1 MAEVH
6 SIHIKV
12 DSTDA
17 NKATNDLNKM
27 AGATSNAEK
36 ALGNLIGVAKGL
48 IALETLRRAASYAI
62 EAADSFILM
71 SSKLK
76 LATSSQDEYNKAQA
90 ELFKIS
96 QANST
101 ELASTVD
108 LYARMS
114 RGMKDMGKSQDDILK
129 MTNAVGQALKISGA
143 STSEASSVITQFGQA
158 LGSGVLRGEEFNAI
172 MENGNRL
179 ARALADGL
187 GVPLGS
193 LRKLAEQGQLTG
205 DIVTK
210 AILSQ
215 TSALEAEASTMQT
228 TVNQAWTQFEN
239 DITMT
244 IGKANEMSGASKDL
258 IELLKIMEPMLIS
271 VAERGMKVFSLAI
284 EGVTGSMLGLRGVM
298 GELYDMIP
306 AFAANL
312 AKLKGQQVPVDP
324 EIEKL
329 MKMGQGKASL
339 EEIAG
344 KPAQLAEKASAKV
357 EVALAKSSKAAKK
370 AADDAQ
376 RAFQETINANVKA
389 AENAASLQD
398 AIAETSRKRLE
409 NELDAAKEKA
419 RLDSK
424 ETNSYEEKLRIAE
437 ELQKKSEE
445 IIAAETQL
453 RLDALDREEAIVD
466 AKIAGVE
473 REIEAAGRYNLS
485 QAERI
490 RLESELAT
498 LQTQKQ
504 IIPEERT
511 QIELDAIK
519 QLSAATEELNGL
531 RRGGEE
537 SVRDEALRT
546 LAVME
551 SNLDFA
557 KEMATG
563 FTEAFGQIG
572 EAIGGAVVALSEYE
586 KQMATIQVQMEEEL
600 VKRQKEIAKNPA
612 VRYEIE
618 QKAAEKSAKAQVKA
632 YGDMAQAAQGFFT
645 KGSKGYEAMGA
656 AVKVFRAVE
665 MVQSAMSAA
674 QQLDDIAKGVAAF
687 IAGQTTKA
695 AASAA
700 TLPTVISTEAGKQI
714 AYSKTAIAAQ
724 GSVPIA
730 GFALMAAMAA
740 LLLSYGISSGG
751 GGGGTPVPEAGT
763 GTVLGDPT
771 KQSESIGNALGLLVE
786 INSNDLAYSADM
798 LESLRNIESALA
810 DASALIAK
818 QVMPIIG
825 QLVSNSGVSSMMSSK
840 QVTEAG
846 FLIPGK
852 LLTEILKSKT
862 LEGFMGAR
870 TESST
875 GLFGEWKSSNTQ
887 IAPYSKEIAKAFGRI
902 VDEVYSTVVSA
913 ADKIGISMQTIEERA
928 KGLKI
933 GLGKINLAG
942 KSAEEAAKAV
952 EAAVSSMSDKMA
964 MKLLPEFKDFQRNGE
979 GYYETMIRVGAGIA
993 DATGK
998 LEQMGMEAISYTKI
1012 DEKKGDVAA
1021 EIARQTLIA
1030 QGHLSDGAKEYVH
1043 QLTGS
1048 IDDIIEAYKQLID
1061 VQNSLR
1067 VIGDAA
1073 KDLDRTMINAAG
1085 GLSAFQEALTTFIDE
1100 FMTPTDKVKGQAMA
1114 LADQF
1119 KNLGY
1124 AMPLSRDAFR
1134 DLVQSIDTTT
1144 EAGKKAYGSLIALSP
1159 AFADYINNLEDLQ
1172 STMRELQNSVS
1183 DLMQSIKSDIAGLT
1197 STSAV
1202 AGLASEN
1209 VADAWSK
1216 VNDYIKT
1223 IQDGAE
1229 RNVTTEID
1237 LLSGLRSAVM
1247 SRYSAELARLQE
1259 AARAQAEAIKTASSA
1274 QIEAIKSGVDAQIE
1288 ALNNASQAQIE
1299 TIQANLDIELEAKQ
1313 KAHDAALKALQAEL
1327 DAANKLKNA
1336 VDQVRQYAAGMALGP
1351 NAPSSPE
1358 QRLSEAQRQY
1368 TEFLRRAQSG
1378 DADAIGQLSG
1388 AADAYLQASKDYY
1401 GSGTQYS
1408 NIFDGVKQ
1416 AMEAI
1421 GAMDVADP
1429 DSIQSKIDELRESQ
1443 ADELQ
1448 AIRDRAERQISQIK
1462 DSTKDQ
1468 IAALKSAADD
1478 QIKAIQQATNDQ
1490 VAALTDPDQNGAIA
1504 ALKADTIAELQR
1516 IYELSQKVQE
1526 EANRQAEEVNR
1537 ISNDQLIEMQKQTS
1551 YLATIAGNNPTTP
1564 NAAPDTAPSGNTSAL
1579 NATMKNVA
1587 TETRASVNLQKN
1599 AYPQMIDKLNSIDDR
1614 LSKIERTQ
1622 RLNA

>member
-62 EAADSFILM
+62 EAADSFTLM

-76 LATSSQDEYNKAQA
+76 LATSSHDEYNKAQA

-114 RGMKDMGKSQDDILK
+114 RSMKEMGKSQDDILK

-205 DIVTK
+205 DVVTK

-228 TVNQAWTQFEN
+228 TVSQAWTQFEN

-271 VAERGMKVFSLAI
+271 VAERGMKAFSLAI

-329 MKMGQGKASL
+329 MKMGQGKASI

-344 KPAQLAEKASAKV
+344 KPAQVAEKTSAKV
-357 EVALAKSSKAAKK
+357 EIALAKSSKAAKK

-424 ETNSYEEKLRIAE
+424 ATNNYEEKLRIAE

-453 RLDALDREEAIVD
+453 REEALAREEEIVN

-490 RLESELAT
+490 RLETELAT

-504 IIPEERT
+504 IIPQEQT

-519 QLSAATEELNGL
+519 QLSDATKDLNEL
-531 RRGGEE
+531 RKSGEE
-537 SVRDEALRT
+537 NVRDEALRT

-557 KEMATG
+557 KEMAAG
-563 FTEAFGQIG
+563 FSDAFGQMG
-572 EAIGGAVVALSEYE
+572 EALGGFIVSLAEYE
-586 KQMATIQVQMEEEL
+586 KQMATIKVQMDE
-600 VKRQKEIAKNPA
+600 EIAKNPA
-612 VRYEIE
+612 KRYEIE
-618 QKAAEKSAKAQVKA
+618 QKAAENSAKAQTKA
-632 YGDMAQAAQGFFT
+632 YGDMAQSAQKFFKQGT
-645 KGSKGYEAMGA
+645 KGYDAMGA
-656 AVKVFRAVE
+656 AVKVFRAFEVA
-665 MVQSAMSAA
+665 QSIMSVGKQMDEQGGLFSFFTKSLQDLGLISAQETQKQVADATVKAEADATAGAA
-674 QQLDDIAKGVAAF
+674 HQGTSGDPYTAFARVAAW
-687 IAGQTTKA
+687 
-695 AASAA
+695 
-700 TLPTVISTEAGKQI
+700 V
-714 AYSKTAIAAQ
+714 
-724 GSVPIA
+724 
-730 GFALMAAMAA
+730 ALMAG
-740 LLLSYGISSGG
+740 LGIAVAGG
-751 GGGGTPVPEAGT
+751 GGGGAPAAPPPDPGT
-763 GTVLGDPT
+763 GTVMGDP
-771 KQSESIGNALGLLVE
+771 KAQSESISKSLE
-786 INSNDLAYSADM
+786 ILTANSSNDLNYSSGMLEALLAIKDAIKGVENLIAADLTPAISELSAKYGADAISMAGFAFRDQSLQKILQTGMMQGYIGARIDTKTGADM
-798 LESLRNIESALA
+798 LPGVEIKKGQTLM
-810 DASALIAK
+810 AK
-818 QVMPIIG
+818 
-825 QLVSNSGVSSMMSSK
+825 
-840 QVTEAG
+840 
-846 FLIPGK
+846 
-852 LLTEILKSKT
+852 
-862 LEGFMGAR
+862 MGD
-870 TESST
+870 E
-875 GLFGEWKSSNTQ
+875 F
-887 IAPYSKEIAKAFGRI
+887 AKAFGKAILKINDSI
-902 VDEVYSTVVSA
+902 VEAAKVIGVSEETIAERLKKFTVKGGIIDIAGLSA
-913 ADKIGISMQTIEERA
+913 AD
-928 KGLKI
+928 
-933 GLGKINLAG
+933 
-942 KSAEEAAKAV
+942 AAKKI
-952 EAAVSSMSDKMA
+952 EAFLSATSDQMA
-964 MKLLPEFKDFQRNGE
+964 KIALPEFKDFQQSGE
-979 GYYETMIRVGAGIA
+979 GYYQTVIRVAEGVQR
-993 DATGK
+993 ATGE
-998 LEQMGMEAISYTKI
+998 LALLGMEAINFQDI
-1012 DEKKGDVAA
+1012 EKKNGDVAA
-1021 EIARQTLIA
+1021 EIARQTIIA
-1030 QGHLSDGAKEYVH
+1030 QGQLGESANKYVAG
-1043 QLTGS
+1043 LRGS
-1048 IDDIIEAYKQLID
+1048 SADIIEVYKQLVDIESSFRQIGID
-1061 VQNSLR
+1061 PNKLSKAL
-1067 VIGDAA
+1067 
-1073 KDLDRTMINAAG
+1073 INAAG
-1085 GLSAFQEALTTFIDE
+1085 GVTALQDSLNTFVDE
-1100 FMTPTDKVKGQAMA
+1100 FMTP
-1114 LADQF
+1114 LARVNKQSSD
-1119 KNLGY
+1119 LH
-1124 AMPLSRDAFR
+1124 DAFR
-1134 DLVQSIDTTT
+1134 RIGVEMPKTRDEFANLIRSLDD
-1144 EAGKKAYGSLIALSP
+1144 AGKYSDKTRGQILGLIP
-1159 AFADYINNLEDLQ
+1159 AFSEYINNLEDLQ
-1172 STMRELQNSVS
+1172 STMKELQASVS
-1183 DLMQSIKSDIAGLT
+1183 DLMGSIKSDIAGLT
-1197 STSAV
+1197 SVSAV

-1237 LLSGLRSAVM
+1237 LLSNLRSAVM
-1247 SRYSAELARLQE
+1247 SRYSAELSRLQE
-1259 AARAQAEAIKTASSA
+1259 AARAQADAIKTASTA
-1274 QIEAIKSGVDAQIE
+1274 QIEAIKSSVDAQIE
-1288 ALNNASQAQIE
+1288 ALNNSSQAQIE
-1299 TIQANLDIELEAKQ
+1299 AIQANLDIELEAKQ
-1313 KAHDAALKALQAEL
+1313 KAHDEALKALQAEL

-1378 DADAIGQLSG
+1378 DADAIAGLSG

-1416 AMEAI
+1416 AMESI

-1516 IYELSQKVQE
+1516 IYDLSQKVQE

-1537 ISNDQLIEMQKQTS
+1537 ISSDQLVELKTQTS
-1551 YLATIAGNNPTTP
+1551 YLATIAGNNTTTP
-1564 NAAPDTAPSGNTSAL
+1564 SATQDTPPAGNTSAL